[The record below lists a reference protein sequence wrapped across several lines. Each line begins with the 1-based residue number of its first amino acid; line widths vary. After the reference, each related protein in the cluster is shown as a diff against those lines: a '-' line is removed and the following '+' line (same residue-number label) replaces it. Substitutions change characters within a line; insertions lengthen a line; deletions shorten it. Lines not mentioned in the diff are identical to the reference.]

1 MDKHDPEFGLTV
13 LDGDW
18 GTTSLSAILG
28 VLESVFK
35 ELSTVTG
42 ELPDDRIEV
51 SRWTRDY
58 PLTVQGRRPYKIYLT
73 ASDTYW
79 SQYVYQFSHEL
90 CHVLIRS
97 DRFTGH
103 KHKWFEEALCEAASL
118 FVLRRLAN
126 AWAQAPP
133 PSVFKAAEFAPNH
146 GTYAE
151 DIEKLYAANLEA
163 SLPKWFRDQCEEL
176 ESDPYNRNL
185 NGVVAIAL
193 LGEFQENTSLW
204 RDCTCLNSW
213 DANQDEEFRA
223 YLNSWSSKLG
233 GSNLSPKLPRVLAKR
248 LGIMGATGSPIHRG
262 SAPRRS

>member
-1 MDKHDPEFGLTV
+1 MDKQNPELGLTV
-13 LDGDW
+13 LNGDW
-18 GTTSLSAILG
+18 GRTSLSAILG

-42 ELPDDRIEV
+42 TLPDDRIEV
-51 SRWTRDY
+51 SRWTRDH
-58 PLTVQGRRPYKIYLT
+58 PMTVQSRRPYKIYLT

-97 DRFTGH
+97 DRFASH

-118 FVLRRLAN
+118 FVLRRLVS

-151 DIEKLYAANLEA
+151 HVEKLHAANSEA
-163 SLPKWFRDQCEEL
+163 SLPKWFRDHCEEL
-176 ESDPYNRNL
+176 ESHPYNRNL
-185 NGVVAIAL
+185 NGVMAIAL
-193 LGEFQENTSLW
+193 LSEFRTKSSLW
-204 RDCTCLNSW
+204 RDCTALNSW

-223 YLNSWSSKLG
+223 YLNSWSSNLAS
-233 GSNLSPKLPRVLAKR
+233 SNVSPRLPCILAKR
-248 LGIMGATGSPIHRG
+248 LGIIGTAG
-262 SAPRRS
+262 RS